1 MNHQYKARFFLP
13 LLLFIILVSV
23 PLLWISLEENV
34 SVVSRIE
41 NRSLIAFP
49 SLTFRD
55 FKTAVKR
62 ILQGRLEEANQL
74 FFGQFLDRSFQ
85 QNIEKAAS
93 DQFPFRLDLINIT
106 KGVDREVIYLAYS
119 FLSDP
124 VIPADRATGF
134 FVMRDESLLI
144 MGPVR
149 FNQDTRA
156 IIDERIENYAAL
168 IEKYPEINFYVY
180 NIQLLQA
187 SEYYPMNQYFSDA
200 DHGQGLEYFENNI
213 PDSLFMGKMTLSS
226 MEDYFY
232 HFYRT
237 DHHWNIYGILR
248 GYNEIHDLLA
258 RNYTDITPAL
268 IPVRYVTF
276 PDIQF
281 AGSLARKS
289 FYFLSEEFEVAE
301 FDFPPYVIMEDGKEI
316 NQNHF
321 DTYLRGDYQTTP
333 YLNQYSMFYGNDKAL
348 LEYISENGSK
358 RNLLII
364 GSSFANPLE
373 PLLTSHYHHTYSVD
387 MRHYTDFSF
396 SQFISE
402 HPVDDVLIL
411 GDNPVSFSSNKWI
424 INP

>member
-1 MNHQYKARFFLP
+1 MIFT
-13 LLLFIILVSV
+13 ILVSV
-23 PLLWISLEENV
+23 PLFWIFLEENV
-34 SVVSRIE
+34 SVISRIE
-41 NRSLIAFP
+41 NRSLVAFP

-62 ILQGRLEEANQL
+62 ILQARPEEANQL

-93 DQFPFRLDLINIT
+93 DQFPVRLDLINIA
-106 KGVDREVIYLAYS
+106 KWVDREVISLAYS

-124 VIPADRATGF
+124 AIPADRTTGF
-134 FVMRDESLLI
+134 FVMRDKSLLI

-149 FNQDTRA
+149 FTQDTRMV
-156 IIDERIENYAAL
+156 IDERIENYAAL

-187 SEYYPMNQYFSDA
+187 SEYYPMNPYFSDA
-200 DHGQGLEYFENNI
+200 DQGQGLEYFENNM
-213 PDSLFMGKMTLSS
+213 PDGLFLGKMTLSS
-226 MEDYFY
+226 MEDYVY

-258 RNYTDITPAL
+258 RNYSDMTPAL
-268 IPVRYVTF
+268 IPERYVTF

-281 AGSLARKS
+281 TGSLARKS
-289 FYFLSEEFEVAE
+289 FYYLSEEFEVAE
-301 FDFPPYVIMEDGKEI
+301 FDFPPFVIVEDGKEI
-316 NQNHF
+316 TQNHF
-321 DTYLRGDYQTTP
+321 AAYLRGDYQTTP
-333 YLNQYSMFYGNDKAL
+333 YLNQYGMFYGSDKAL
-348 LEYISENGSK
+348 LDYVSENGSE

-373 PLLTSHYHHTYSVD
+373 PLLASHYFHTYSVD
-387 MRHYTDFSF
+387 LRHYTDFSF

-411 GDNPVSFSSNKWI
+411 GDNPVSFSSDKWI